1 MPVQSQVSQ
10 QEAVDPDSA
19 LVGFW
24 LANRPRHTARAYAAD
39 LRRFREFI
47 VGPLE
52 RAEALQIEAF
62 ASSLESLA
70 PATRTRILST
80 VRSFLRDAREIGY
93 VSSKLDAAIVVTAS
107 PRLGAKRVVRRSE
120 LERMLK
126 LEGHLRNRALLSVLF
141 EAAPR
146 VTDLV
151 KLRWGDLDVSTEQSI
166 LNVGSGNRRRAR
178 VLTAETAQLLGAMR
192 NDASLERPM
201 FLSRRGGPLDPS
213 QVLRIVRSAAAR
225 AGLTGEITPRVR
237 RRTSRGPGSVGDG
250 TR

>member
-1 MPVQSQVSQ
+1 VPVQSQVSQ
-10 QEAVDPDSA
+10 HEVADPDSA

-24 LANRPRHTARAYAAD
+24 LANRPPHTARAYAAD

-52 RAEALQIEAF
+52 CAEALQIEAF

-93 VSSKLDAAIVVTAS
+93 VSSNLDSAIVVIAS
-107 PRLGAKRVVRRSE
+107 PRQGAKRLVRRSE

-141 EAAPR
+141 EAGPR

-151 KLRWGDLDVSTEQSI
+151 KLRWDDLDVSAEQAI
-166 LNVGSGNRRRAR
+166 LNIGSGNRSRAR
-178 VLTAETAQLLGAMR
+178 VLTPETAQMLGALR
-192 NDASLERPM
+192 KDAAGDRPM
-201 FLSRRGGPLDPS
+201 FVSRRGGALDPS

-225 AGLTGEITPRVR
+225 AGLTGEITPRVL
-237 RRTSRGPGSVGDG
+237 RRTSKQPDSVGA
-250 TR
+250 